1 MDYDLTNENIKDL
14 KDLVLITTQIY
25 DIYCDLID
33 LEIAGLKS
41 SRDYAHGLEIL
52 EDLLKQE
59 KQIYSFYLEDG
70 QVLSEFL
77 KFVGKN
83 EGYVVFD
90 ALSDVRG
97 GSSKSLVKQRILEKL
112 TNMLDD
118 LANIDDING
127 LDHEEFNYNEEEYVE
142 EDKEN
147 STYDDDFDI
156 SVILDDQVKLDYL
169 RTILKILDLCIND
182 VKYKEIKHFLI
193 TYKYQLTFTLTSL
206 ESELLMS
213 NFTIA
218 KDLYWCCNAV
228 AQMEKIEEDDI
239 LNCQDYYGD
248 NVLLDEAINLVE
260 MANLDKLEMYDIA
273 EGILS
278 SIYIRTAL
286 LFASSESIVNFEKTL
301 KTDLKRKKLNPL
313 IKQIIKEAFK
323 NHESDKELPYKVSIR
338 KLDK

>member
-83 EGYVVFD
+83 ESYVVFD

-193 TYKYQLTFTLTSL
+193 TYKYQLAFTLTSL

-218 KDLYWCCNAV
+218 K
-228 AQMEKIEEDDI
+228 
-239 LNCQDYYGD
+239 
-248 NVLLDEAINLVE
+248 
-260 MANLDKLEMYDIA
+260 
-273 EGILS
+273 
-278 SIYIRTAL
+278 IYIGVVMR
-286 LFASSESIVNFEKTL
+286 
-301 KTDLKRKKLNPL
+301 
-313 IKQIIKEAFK
+313 
-323 NHESDKELPYKVSIR
+323 
-338 KLDK
+338 